1 MDVTVW
7 LDFRAVHRAAHRP
20 AAVEQPK
27 AAGQVDAGERRSPLA
42 LPGLDR
48 ELQEGN
54 LYPVIGCDGQ
64 QASNQE
70 QGQADKGG

>member
-1 MDVTVW
+1 MDVAVW

-27 AAGQVDAGERRSPLA
+27 ATRQVDAGERRSPLA
-42 LPGLDR
+42 LPSLNR
-48 ELQEGN
+48 ELDERN
-54 LYPVIGCDGQ
+54 LNPVIGCDGQ